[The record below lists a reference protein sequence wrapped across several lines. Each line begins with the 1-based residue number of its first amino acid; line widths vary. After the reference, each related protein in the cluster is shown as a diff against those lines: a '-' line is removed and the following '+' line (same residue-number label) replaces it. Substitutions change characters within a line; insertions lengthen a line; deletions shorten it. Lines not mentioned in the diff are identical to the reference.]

1 MLHVS
6 YSKFSIANYQHQA
19 TLNSIFISIA
29 NMKEWTTEEEAANL
43 RRLLTGVKNKAQFA
57 KDNGVPGGASML
69 SQHQSGH
76 RPISLD
82 AAKAYA
88 KGLGIGIGEIAPR
101 FAKLVSDVSELAQ
114 PAPHPKAQEI
124 DLSAYSAVPMYH
136 APDAVIVPVL
146 SNCGSMG
153 PGSELLESDVI
164 VGDLALSPHWI
175 NQQIRP
181 QNPQELRF
189 IHAYGDS
196 MAPTFT
202 DGDVLLVDTGLSAR
216 DPSSREGV
224 YVLRANDRNFIKR
237 VTPTFDGKLQVTS
250 DNPSAKTVQTLNG
263 DHQVDVV
270 GRVVWA
276 WNGKRL

>member
-1 MLHVS
+1 MLTGEKLGS
-6 YSKFSIANYQHQA
+6 AI
-19 TLNSIFISIA
+19 
-29 NMKEWTTEEEAANL
+29 EAAIKL
-43 RRLLTGVKNKAQFA
+43 KGVTKKEVAAFF
-57 KDNGVPGGASML
+57 GVQPPSIQDWVKRGTIGKEKLPKLWTYFSDVVPAS
-69 SQHQSGH
+69 HWG
-76 RPISLD
+76 LD
-82 AAKAYA
+82 AIPATDHV
-88 KGLGIGIGEIAPR
+88 APLNH
-101 FAKLVSDVSELAQ
+101 KTDNSVV
-114 PAPHPKAQEI
+114 PA
-124 DLSAYSAVPMYH
+124 YH
-136 APDAVIVPVL
+136 APDAVLVPLL

-181 QNPQELRF
+181 QNPLELRF

-196 MAPTFT
+196 MSPTFA
-202 DGDVLLVDTGLSAR
+202 DGDVLLVDTGLGAR

-224 YVLRANDRNFIKR
+224 YVLRVDDRNFIKR

-250 DNPSAKTVQTLNG
+250 DNPSSKTVQTLNG
-263 DHQVDVV
+263 DHQVEVV

>member
-1 MLHVS
+1 MLTGE
-6 YSKFSIANYQHQA
+6 KLGAAI
-19 TLNSIFISIA
+19 
-29 NMKEWTTEEEAANL
+29 EAAIKL
-43 RRLLTGVKNKAQFA
+43 KGVTKKEVAKQF
-57 KDNGVPGGASML
+57 GVQPPSIQDWVKRGTIGKEKLPKLWAYFSDVAPAS
-69 SQHQSGH
+69 HWG
-76 RPISLD
+76 LD
-82 AAKAYA
+82 AIPAADH
-88 KGLGIGIGEIAPR
+88 P
-101 FAKLVSDVSELAQ
+101 SDTVHSHDTSVVY
-114 PAPHPKAQEI
+114 P
-124 DLSAYSAVPMYH
+124 YH
-136 APDAVIVPVL
+136 APDAVLVPVL

-153 PGSELLESDVI
+153 PGCELLESDVI

-175 NQQIRP
+175 NQHIRP
-181 QNPQELRF
+181 QNPRELRF

-196 MAPTFT
+196 MSPTFT

-216 DPSSREGV
+216 DPSAREGV

>member
-1 MLHVS
+1 MLTGE
-6 YSKFSIANYQHQA
+6 KLGGAI
-19 TLNSIFISIA
+19 
-29 NMKEWTTEEEAANL
+29 EAAIKL
-43 RRLLTGVKNKAQFA
+43 KGVTKKEVAAHF
-57 KDNGVPGGASML
+57 GVQPPSIQDWVKRGTIGKEKLPKLWSYFSDVVPAT
-69 SQHQSGH
+69 HWG
-76 RPISLD
+76 LD
-82 AAKAYA
+82 AIPAADHTDSHI
-88 KGLGIGIGEIAPR
+88 LDTP
-101 FAKLVSDVSELAQ
+101 LV
-114 PAPHPKAQEI
+114 PA
-124 DLSAYSAVPMYH
+124 YH
-136 APDAVIVPVL
+136 APDAVLVPLL

-196 MAPTFT
+196 MSPTFT

-237 VTPTFDGKLQVTS
+237 VTPTFDGKPQVSS
-250 DNPSAKTVQTLNG
+250 DNPSSKTVQILNG

-276 WNGKRL
+276 WNGRRL

>member
-1 MLHVS
+1 
-6 YSKFSIANYQHQA
+6 
-19 TLNSIFISIA
+19 
-29 NMKEWTTEEEAANL
+29 MKEWTTEEEAANL
-43 RRLLTGVKNKAQFA
+43 RRLLASVKNKAQFA
-57 KDNGVPGGASML
+57 KDFGVPGGASML

-101 FAKLVSDVSELAQ
+101 FAKLVSDVAELAHHGASDEQ
-114 PAPHPKAQEI
+114 AGSGLTRSLDNAAIPA
-124 DLSAYSAVPMYH
+124 YH
-136 APDAVIVPVL
+136 SPDAVLVPVL
-146 SNCGSMG
+146 ANCASMG
-153 PGSELLESDVI
+153 AGEALLESDVI

-175 NQQIRP
+175 NQHIRP
-181 QNPQELRF
+181 QNPRELRF

-202 DGDVLLVDTGLSAR
+202 DGDVLLVDTGLGAR
-216 DPSSREGV
+216 DPHSREGV
-224 YVLRANDRNFIKR
+224 YVLQAGDKNYVKR

-250 DNPSAKTVQTLNG
+250 DNPSSKTVQVLNG
-263 DHQVDVV
+263 DQQVQVL

>member
-1 MLHVS
+1 MALGTRIRHYREKAGLTLEQLSERSGVEVGTIS
-6 YSKFSIANYQHQA
+6 ALENRDSSRSKFA
-19 TLNSIFISIA
+19 TLIA
-29 NMKEWTTEEEAANL
+29 
-43 RRLLTGVKNKAQFA
+43 R
-57 KDNGVPGGASML
+57 
-69 SQHQSGH
+69 
-76 RPISLD
+76 
-82 AAKAYA
+82 
-88 KGLGIGIGEIAPR
+88 GLGMSVEMLEDESQDLDIASLLETP
-101 FAKLVSDVSELAQ
+101 
-114 PAPHPKAQEI
+114 P
-124 DLSAYSAVPMYH
+124 LSATRDIDMSAYGAVPMYH

-196 MAPTFT
+196 MSPTFT

>member
-1 MLHVS
+1 MNNRTI
-6 YSKFSIANYQHQA
+6 K
-19 TLNSIFISIA
+19 
-29 NMKEWTTEEEAANL
+29 EEAANL
-43 RRLLTGVKNKAQFA
+43 RRLLSGIKNKAQFA
-57 KDNGVPGGASML
+57 KDYGIPGGASML

-76 RPISLD
+76 RPISLE

-101 FAKLVSDVSELAQ
+101 FAKLVLDVSELAQ
-114 PAPHPKAQEI
+114 PAPHPKTYEI
-124 DLSAYSAVPMYH
+124 DISTYGAVPMYH
-136 APDAVIVPVL
+136 APDAVLVPIL
-146 SNCGSMG
+146 ANCASMG
-153 PGSELLESDVI
+153 PGAELLDSDVI

-175 NQQIRP
+175 NQYIRP
-181 QNPQELRF
+181 QNPRELRF

-196 MAPTFT
+196 MAPTFS
-202 DGDVLLVDTGLSAR
+202 DGDVLLVDTGPAAR
-216 DPSSREGV
+216 DPYSREGV
-224 YVLRANDRNFIKR
+224 YVLQADGKNYVKR

-250 DNPSAKTVQTLNG
+250 DNPSSKTVQVLNG